1 MFIDTAKIY
10 VKAGNGGKGCHSIYT
25 DKYTRYGIFDGG
37 DGGRGADIVITSD
50 RNLYTL
56 LDFRYNPHFYGK
68 HGGNG
73 SGKNKKGRDAEAVV
87 MRVPCGTTVTDT
99 ATGCVLRT
107 LDADGESV
115 IVARGGRGGNGNQHK
130 ADPTPGI
137 PGEEKNL
144 VLDLKLLADAGLVG
158 FPNAG
163 KSTLISVVSHAHP
176 KVAAYPFTTKTPV
189 LGIVRDGEKT
199 FFAIADIPGLIEGS
213 SHGKGLGDRFLRHVE
228 KTRILVHIVDMSAA
242 DGRDPLQDYEVIN
255 RELKQY
261 SRELARK
268 PQVIVANKMD
278 CESAAANL
286 ERFTAAVKK
295 KVYPISALNRQ
306 GLEEL
311 IEAIRRKL
319 KTRSR

>member
-1 MFIDTAKIY
+1 MFIDTVKIY

-73 SGKNKKGRDAEAVV
+73 SSKNKKGRDAETVV
-87 MRVPCGTTVTDT
+87 IRVPCGTTVTDA

-115 IVARGGRGGNGNQHK
+115 TVARGGRGGNGNQHK

-137 PGEEKNL
+137 PGEEKDL

-163 KSTLISVVSHAHP
+163 KSTLISAVSHAHP

-189 LGIVRDGEKT
+189 LGIVRSGEET
-199 FFAIADIPGLIEGS
+199 FAIADIPGLIEGS
-213 SHGKGLGDRFLRHVE
+213 SQGKGLGDRFLRHVE
-228 KTRILVHIVDMSAA
+228 KTRILVHIVDMSGA

-268 PQVIVANKMD
+268 PQVIAANKMD
-278 CESAAANL
+278 REPAAANL